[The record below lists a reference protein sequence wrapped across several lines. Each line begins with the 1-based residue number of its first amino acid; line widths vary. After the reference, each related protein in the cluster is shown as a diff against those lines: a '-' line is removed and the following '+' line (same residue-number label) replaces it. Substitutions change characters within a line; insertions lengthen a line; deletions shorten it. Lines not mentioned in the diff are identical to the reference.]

1 MILKPTYPPET
12 SLLSL
17 AETASILN
25 LRPDTLRHWSYRN
38 YFSHGLRPI
47 KIGGRIFYKRSSI
60 DSLLK

>member
-17 AETASILN
+17 TETASVLN

-38 YFSHGLRPI
+38 YFPTLKPI
-47 KIGGRIFYKRSSI
+47 RIGGRIFYKRSSI